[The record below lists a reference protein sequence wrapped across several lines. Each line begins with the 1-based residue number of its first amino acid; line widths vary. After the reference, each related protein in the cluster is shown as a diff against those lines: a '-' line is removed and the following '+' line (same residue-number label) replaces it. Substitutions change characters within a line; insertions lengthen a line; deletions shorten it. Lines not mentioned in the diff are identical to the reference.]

1 MSPLRP
7 SQNRVFRLALMIA
20 IVGPACPVPLAL
32 LGGEFLGI
40 VEYKSGIV
48 WPKPKMVDPGA
59 IGGHPSDAIVLVD
72 GKSMSAWE
80 GGDKWIVRDGYVIAN
95 KQSITSKQS
104 FGDCQ
109 LHVEWLGQGRG
120 NNAVF
125 LMNIYE
131 VQVLDSYNNSTYVD
145 GQASA
150 VYKQQPWAVL

>member
-1 MSPLRP
+1 MK
-7 SQNRVFRLALMIA
+7 A
-20 IVGPACPVPLAL
+20 
-32 LGGEFLGI
+32 
-40 VEYKSGIV
+40 
-48 WPKPKMVDPGA
+48 
-59 IGGHPSDAIVLVD
+59 
-72 GKSMSAWE
+72 
-80 GGDKWIVRDGYVIAN
+80 DKWIGGIPWPDDQWKVKDGYAISAGRDI
-95 KQSITSKQS
+95 KTKRA